1 MKSSEFVFG
10 EHDNFVA
17 HLFRSEPEIEILVPF
32 KVLVCSPGVP
42 NEVTHSI
49 QLVNLDNK
57 VRVETIR
64 FDPDI

>member
-10 EHDNFVA
+10 EHENFVA
-17 HLFRSEPEIEILVPF
+17 HLFCSEPEIEISVPF
-32 KVLVCSPGVP
+32 KVVRSPGVP

-49 QLVNLDNK
+49 QLVNLDNE
-57 VRVETIR
+57 VTVETIR